1 MKLTLL
7 GTGTPAPSL
16 TRQSSGYLLEIA
28 GSTIVLDHGPG
39 AAHRLLETGHKPMD
53 VTHVFLTHLHYDHMA
68 DFPRLALQHW
78 DHGAAHVPDLK
89 VYGPS
94 PTARLVDQLFG
105 EEGVYGPDI
114 SARTQ
119 HEASLAVYGARG
131 GELPRRRPQPQV
143 REVAPG
149 DVINGKGWQATV
161 GQSVHFQP
169 YLECL
174 GYRFECDE
182 GSVVYSGDSGGVL
195 ESMIE
200 LAKDCDVLIHMCHFE
215 SGTEPSPFFRKTN
228 GSHMDVAEIAK
239 RSNAKTLVLTH
250 FPPPMD
256 VPGLLERLVHEMRS
270 VYDGTIIIGRDL
282 LEVPI
287 KVTDNSKFD

>member
-28 GSTIVLDHGPG
+28 GSTIVLAHGPG

-53 VTHVFLTHLHYDHMA
+53 VTHVFLTHLHYAHKA

-89 VYGPS
+89 EYGPS

-149 DVINGKGWQATV
+149 DVINGEGWQATV

-182 GSVVYSGDSGGVL
+182 GSVVYSGDNGGVL

-215 SGTEPSPFFRKTN
+215 SGTEPSAFFRETN

-287 KVTDNSKFD
+287 EVTDNSKFD